1 MMHKPV
7 FHVPRSFHAGGMRR
21 GRRRIT
27 RILRS
32 NRWVLGLGI
41 VLAVLLPEALHG
53 FVEGW
58 GRWFAAGTGP
68 VEFSLVATVLSL
80 VAAHVSLR
88 RLGVLPLVDART
100 TIVPTLTASYS
111 VVIVVFYA
119 AGIPLEPYHFW
130 TSFVLALAWYFA
142 VSTYLGRHARPL
154 VGLVGVPVEWAGEL
168 PANVNWC
175 AIEAPLLDAGVDAV
189 VIDPHAG
196 FDLEW
201 SRFITSL
208 VLDGVPVYHRAHLV
222 EGLTGRTRFENDA
235 ENNFGALLPSLVY
248 ARLKRVFDLAAL
260 VPAALVAGPI
270 LMAAAIAIKIDSKGP
285 VFFHQTRVGF
295 RGRLFVCH
303 KLRTMRSEL
312 DGPSY
317 TLENDSRITR
327 LGRFLRKWRIDE
339 LPQMFN
345 ILKGDMSWI
354 GPRPEARELAED
366 YARTVPFYDY
376 RHAVRPGISGWAA
389 VHQGNVA
396 LVDAATLK
404 LEYDFYYIRYFSI
417 WLDLLIAIKT
427 LQTIWT
433 GFGSR

>member
-1 MMHKPV
+1 MNKPV
-7 FHVPRSFHAGGMRR
+7 FHVQGSIHAARTRR
-21 GRRRIT
+21 GKGWIT

-32 NRWVLGLGI
+32 NRWVLGLAI
-41 VLAVLLPEALHG
+41 ALAVLLPEAAHG
-53 FVEGW
+53 LVGGW
-58 GRWFAAGTGP
+58 GRWFEPGTGL
-68 VEFSLVATVLSL
+68 VEFSLIAAMISLAAAHLSL
-80 VAAHVSLR
+80 R
-88 RLGVLPLVDART
+88 QLGVLPLVDART
-100 TIVPTLTASYS
+100 MIVPTLTVSYCA
-111 VVIVVFYA
+111 VIVAFF
-119 AGIPLEPYHFW
+119 AGGIALEPYHFW
-130 TSFVLALAWYFA
+130 TSFLVAVVWYLA

-154 VGLVGVPVEWAGEL
+154 VGLVGMPLDWVGEL
-168 PANVNWC
+168 PANVNWHT
-175 AIEAPLLDAGVDAV
+175 IEVPVLEAGVDVV
-189 VIDPHAG
+189 VIDPHADL
-196 FDLEW
+196 DLEW

-208 VLDGVPVYHRAHLV
+208 VLNGVPVYHRAHLV

-248 ARLKRVFDLAAL
+248 ARLKRAIDLAAL
-260 VPAALVAGPI
+260 VPAALVVGPV
-270 LMAAAIAIKIDSKGP
+270 LVLAAIAIKIDSKGP

-303 KLRTMRSEL
+303 KLRTMRSEH

-327 LGRFLRKWRIDE
+327 VGRFLRKWRIDE
-339 LPQMFN
+339 LPQIFN
-345 ILKGDMSWI
+345 VLKGDMSWI

-366 YARTVPFYDY
+366 YARKVPFYDY

-404 LEYDFYYIRYFSI
+404 LEYDFYYIRYFSM
-417 WLDLLIAIKT
+417 WLDLLIVFKT
-427 LQTIWT
+427 LQTIWS